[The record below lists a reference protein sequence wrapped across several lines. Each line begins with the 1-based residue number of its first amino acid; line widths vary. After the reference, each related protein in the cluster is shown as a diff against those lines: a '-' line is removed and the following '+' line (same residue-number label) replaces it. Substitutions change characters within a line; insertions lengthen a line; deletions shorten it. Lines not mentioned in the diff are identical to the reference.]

1 MNCVSHFN
9 LDTATTLDRDIYD
22 QILEQQH
29 KVNLLSNVEEVGK
42 HILHIYIY
50 FVILCIECT

>member
-29 KVNLLSNVEEVGK
+29 KVNLLNVEEVGK
-42 HILHIYIY
+42 HI
-50 FVILCIECT
+50 

>member
-9 LDTATTLDRDIYD
+9 LDTGTTLDRDIYD

-29 KVNLLSNVEEVGK
+29 KVNLLPNVEEVGK
-42 HILHIYIY
+42 HI
-50 FVILCIECT
+50 